1 MAAQWAVE
9 KESHSKDSITFADAL
24 ENYIVSKSNVLSP
37 ATIRGYRSLQRVLKA
52 YSRFMETMIENIT
65 QEQVQ
70 VLINDYAMK
79 HTPKTTKNV
88 HGLISAVLKTYNPS
102 LALHT
107 TLPQKIAPELY
118 IPTDEDVKKLIS
130 AIDDEDLLIAVL
142 LAAFG
147 PMRRSE
153 ICGLKSSDIDGNTV
167 HVQRALVMDEKR
179 EWALKTTKTVAG
191 NRYIPLPDFVFAKI
205 RDKDG
210 TIVNLNPTQISHR
223 FTRVLKRCGLPHF
236 RFHDLRHYC
245 ASIQHA
251 LGIPDAYIMERG
263 GWSTDSVLKQIYRH
277 ALSDKSVQ
285 MNEKA
290 NEHFKSLMG

>member
-1 MAAQWAVE
+1 M
-9 KESHSKDSITFADAL
+9 
-24 ENYIVSKSNVLSP
+24 
-37 ATIRGYRSLQRVLKA
+37 
-52 YSRFMETMIENIT
+52 
-65 QEQVQ
+65 
-70 VLINDYAMK
+70 
-79 HTPKTTKNV
+79 
-88 HGLISAVLKTYNPS
+88 
-102 LALHT
+102 
-107 TLPQKIAPELY
+107 
-118 IPTDEDVKKLIS
+118 
-130 AIDDEDLLIAVL
+130 IAVL

-205 RDKDG
+205 KDKDG